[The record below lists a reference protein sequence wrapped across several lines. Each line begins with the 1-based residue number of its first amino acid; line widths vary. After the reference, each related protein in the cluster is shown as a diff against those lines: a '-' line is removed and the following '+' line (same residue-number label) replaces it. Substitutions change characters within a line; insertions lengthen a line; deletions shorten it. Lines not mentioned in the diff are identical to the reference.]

1 VGDGLRGLELV
12 IDVDGLVMP
21 LMNVP
26 RRMAEVTTPHVGVD
40 ARAPHRGRGGTAQTL
55 EHEQRVVAEDCL
67 DTRVDA
73 LADGRAVR
81 NAVGRQ
87 PEMLEDRT
95 VAGRGDEMDEAFMK
109 AGHAVGEERDHAP
122 RSRGLDALLLRAPAC
137 ARWLFEA
144 ARGRLQ
150 GEFPVRAAEPQAPG
164 FDFADFGHSAARER
178 LDGHDDAVVGGEGPV
193 RENADQALAKLLE
206 PK

>member
-1 VGDGLRGLELV
+1 MTQV
-12 IDVDGLVMP
+12 
-21 LMNVP
+21 
-26 RRMAEVTTPHVGVD
+26 ATPHVVVD
-40 ARAPHRGRGGTAQTL
+40 ARAPHCGRGGIAQAF
-55 EHEQRVVAEDCL
+55 EHEQGVVAEDFFNA
-67 DTRVDA
+67 RVDA

-87 PEMLEDRT
+87 SEMPEYRT
-95 VAGRGDEMDEAFMK
+95 VRGRGDKLDETFVK
-109 AGHAVGEERDHAP
+109 AGYAVGEERDHAP

-150 GEFPVRAAEPQAPG
+150 GEFPVRAAEPQARG
-164 FDFADFGHSAARER
+164 FDVADFGQSAARER